1 MVTTFLFIA
10 FTASINEP
18 QSMGG
23 PMNLSP
29 SSEVWFFIVLV
40 IDAILLAVTYGG
52 IKLSRLSK
60 RAAGVL
66 SFLIGIVILVVGV
79 RNQIRSPSPDGIND
93 TNLMPVPTFLHY
105 AVYCLVGVFL
115 LGGAWLMIVPA
126 KLAGELSSTD
136 EPGSQQ
142 NLGADSP

>member
-1 MVTTFLFIA
+1 
-10 FTASINEP
+10 
-18 QSMGG
+18 
-23 PMNLSP
+23 
-29 SSEVWFFIVLV
+29 
-40 IDAILLAVTYGG
+40 
-52 IKLSRLSK
+52 
-60 RAAGVL
+60 L